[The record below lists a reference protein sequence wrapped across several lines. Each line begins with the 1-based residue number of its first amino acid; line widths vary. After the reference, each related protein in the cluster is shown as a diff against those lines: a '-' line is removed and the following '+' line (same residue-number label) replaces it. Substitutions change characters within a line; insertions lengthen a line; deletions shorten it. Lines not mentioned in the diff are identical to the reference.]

1 MELKKDIAIMK
12 KHIPNIITSFN
23 LLSGIIAII
32 LTFQGELCMAAGFMA
47 LGAFFDF
54 FDGMAAR
61 ALHVKSEMG
70 KQMDSL
76 ADLVSFGVVP
86 GFIMYQLLLS
96 SPNLPQWS
104 VLNINIAPYFAFI
117 IPVLSAFRLAK
128 FNIDTRQTDS
138 FIGVPTPAN
147 ALLIGSLPFII
158 NGVFSIQLVQ
168 IHNYYLLIVLS
179 VVMAFLLVAE
189 LPLFALKFK
198 GFSWQGNQL
207 RFSFILLSILLLIL
221 LKVTAFPFII
231 LSYIILSLL
240 FRKK

>member
-1 MELKKDIAIMK
+1 MK

-32 LTFQGELCMAAGFMA
+32 FTFRGELTIAASFMA

-61 ALHVKSEMG
+61 ALNVKSEMG

-76 ADLVSFGVVP
+76 ADIVSFGVVP
-86 GFIMYQLLLS
+86 GFIMYQLLLT

-104 VLNINIAPYFAFI
+104 VLGFNIAPYLAFI

-158 NGVFSIQLVQ
+158 NGVFSIQILQ
-168 IHNYYLLIVLS
+168 IHHYYLLVVLS
-179 VVMAFLLVAE
+179 FVMAFLLVAE

-198 GFSWQGNQL
+198 GFSWRGNQL

-221 LKVTAFPFII
+221 LKVTAIPFII
-231 LSYIILSLL
+231 LIYIILSLI

>member
-1 MELKKDIAIMK
+1 MK
-12 KHIPNIITSFN
+12 KHIPNMITSLN

-32 LTFQGELCMAAGFMA
+32 FTFQGELTLAASFMA

-54 FDGMAAR
+54 FDGMVAR
-61 ALHVKSEMG
+61 ALNVKSEMG

-76 ADLVSFGVVP
+76 ADMVSFGLVP
-86 GFIMYQLLLS
+86 GFIMFQLLKA
-96 SPNLPQWS
+96 SPNLPMLEIAS
-104 VLNINIAPYFAFI
+104 LNIAPYFAFI

-138 FIGVPTPAN
+138 FIGLPTPAN
-147 ALLIGSLPFII
+147 ALVIGSIPFVIA
-158 NGVFSIQLVQ
+158 GVFSVHIPALNNYFVLLV
-168 IHNYYLLIVLS
+168 IAYAL
-179 VVMAFLLVAE
+179 AFLLVAE

-207 RFSFILLSILLLIL
+207 RFSFILLSILLLIV